1 MPRKAPQAAAE
12 LVVLPESRPS
22 HRQDHQKNA
31 DPFARARGG
40 RARHSAV
47 GRTEGFEG
55 GRSLRLEVTAREE
68 LFLVLAL
75 AVSVPERRDLPNSR
89 WRKIPAS
96 YRGRLERV
104 RREAVRPE
112 VREAAEHALLY
123 LDTGSPRR
131 VAEAAGRGRN
141 YGEYLVRRLVAEGPE
156 WLHHKRYRVPGT
168 GGRS

>member
-1 MPRKAPQAAAE
+1 MPRKKAQTGSE
-12 LVVLPESRPS
+12 LVVLPVSSPS

-31 DPFARARGG
+31 DPLARARGG
-40 RARHSAV
+40 RARRSAV

-75 AVSVPERRDLPNSR
+75 AVPVPERRDLPNSLR
-89 WRKIPAS
+89 RKMPAS
-96 YRGRLERV
+96 YHERLERV

-123 LDTGSPRR
+123 LDTGSLRR
-131 VAEAAGRGRN
+131 VAEAAGRGRS
-141 YGEYLVRRLVAEGPE
+141 YAEYLVRGLVAEGPE
-156 WLHHKRYRVPGT
+156 WLQYKGYRVPGT
-168 GGRS
+168 ERRP